1 MNFLA
6 STTTY
11 KVNKRETLLVQAC
24 LCPWLETFVDAGVE
38 EVASSAGRRQ
48 NTQRTES
55 FYNVCTIYG
64 LQGRRALLYGKR
76 VLSERVNNLFW
87 QISTSAPSHWLQ
99 KTLNCNGYFRRN
111 VEQGRSPLR
120 LWIYGQ
126 SCVQLKAKV
135 VKIAL
140 FTPTMGMS
148 RVVTV
153 TGKSLNSCF
162 RNFCLGHTKADKK

>member
-1 MNFLA
+1 MFVSLAGNF
-6 STTTY
+6 
-11 KVNKRETLLVQAC
+11 RR
-24 LCPWLETFVDAGVE
+24 AGVE

-48 NTQRTES
+48 NTQRTKS

-64 LQGRRALLYGKR
+64 LQGRRALLDGKR
-76 VLSERVNNLFW
+76 GQSERVNNLFW
-87 QISTSAPSHWLQ
+87 QRIHLHPAALTFE
-99 KTLNCNGYFRRN
+99 KTFDCNGYFTRT
-111 VEQGRSPLR
+111 VEHGRSQLR

-140 FTPTMGMS
+140 FTSTGS
-148 RVVTV
+148 GVLVSV

-162 RNFCLGHTKADKK
+162 KQLLHWAHKSR